1 MKILKF
7 VLPDYTL
14 NLMDDDKVQLKYS
27 IPSTSRVKLT
37 TNQEM
42 KMDNEKFLNSATS
55 LNRTDDGNAK
65 NDTTMQI
72 SNKETKEIRKDKR
85 G

>member
-1 MKILKF
+1 
-7 VLPDYTL
+7 
-14 NLMDDDKVQLKYS
+14 MDDDKVQLKYS

-72 SNKETKEIRKDKR
+72 SMLNEETKEIRKDKR